1 MLRILREHATSWMLR
16 GILIL
21 VAVTFISWGGYSLI
35 REKKLTY
42 AAKVNGAVIDLKEY
56 SDAYQGAIKQY
67 RDALGPSFSDKMIE
81 ELRLKE
87 TVLDELI
94 SKALILEE
102 GTRLGLAVRDEELR
116 NSITS
121 VPSFQVDGRF
131 DQRLYERFLRL
142 NRMSPG
148 EFEQMQRESLLFSKV
163 VNLIRLNGGKVSDD
177 EILETYLFENERMN
191 LTFVKLN
198 PEVFKGQVTVNEI
211 ETKDYYEKHQE
222 EFRIP
227 SSLKIQYLLF
237 RPSDFEGKVQ
247 VSSDDIKRYYD
258 LRKER
263 FGTPKRVRPREI
275 LIKVSPEDAT
285 DKVEEKRKKAQEIL
299 EKARKTTDFAALAK
313 QYSESKTA
321 PSGGEMGWVQRGMLG
336 EPIETNLFSLK
347 KGELTSVL
355 RGREGFYIFK
365 AEEVVEEKEKP
376 LEEVRDLIL
385 KTLKKEKGKTEA
397 SRRADDAF
405 YSLFRSRDLEG
416 FARDKGVP
424 IKTTE
429 FFKEGGE
436 IPEIGGDPSFHASA
450 ASLKVGEI
458 SPVIEIPPNF
468 YLLKLLDKKESRIP
482 SLEEVR
488 EDVRRKV
495 ISVKADEKARQVADD
510 LLKQAHSGKS
520 IKEIARERGVQLEET
535 GFFTRAQGL
544 VPKIGPAGEFMG
556 LLSSLTEKN
565 PVSREVLRTKDGY
578 FVVKLSA
585 VEHADKNKFP
595 AAKKNLERRL
605 ISQKQEEFF
614 QNWLSQ
620 LRAKAKIEKNKDLL

>member
-1 MLRILREHATSWMLR
+1 
-16 GILIL
+16 
-21 VAVTFISWGGYSLI
+21 
-35 REKKLTY
+35 
-42 AAKVNGAVIDLKEY
+42 
-56 SDAYQGAIKQY
+56 
-67 RDALGPSFSDKMIE
+67 
-81 ELRLKE
+81 
-87 TVLDELI
+87 
-94 SKALILEE
+94 
-102 GTRLGLAVRDEELR
+102 
-116 NSITS
+116 
-121 VPSFQVDGRF
+121 
-131 DQRLYERFLRL
+131 
-142 NRMSPG
+142 
-148 EFEQMQRESLLFSKV
+148 
-163 VNLIRLNGGKVSDD
+163 
-177 EILETYLFENERMN
+177 
-191 LTFVKLN
+191 
-198 PEVFKGQVTVNEI
+198 
-211 ETKDYYEKHQE
+211 
-222 EFRIP
+222 
-227 SSLKIQYLLF
+227 
-237 RPSDFEGKVQ
+237 
-247 VSSDDIKRYYD
+247 
-258 LRKER
+258 
-263 FGTPKRVRPREI
+263 
-275 LIKVSPEDAT
+275 
-285 DKVEEKRKKAQEIL
+285 
-299 EKARKTTDFAALAK
+299 
-313 QYSESKTA
+313 
-321 PSGGEMGWVQRGMLG
+321 MLG

>member
-1 MLRILREHATSWMLR
+1 
-16 GILIL
+16 
-21 VAVTFISWGGYSLI
+21 
-35 REKKLTY
+35 
-42 AAKVNGAVIDLKEY
+42 
-56 SDAYQGAIKQY
+56 
-67 RDALGPSFSDKMIE
+67 
-81 ELRLKE
+81 
-87 TVLDELI
+87 
-94 SKALILEE
+94 
-102 GTRLGLAVRDEELR
+102 
-116 NSITS
+116 
-121 VPSFQVDGRF
+121 
-131 DQRLYERFLRL
+131 
-142 NRMSPG
+142 
-148 EFEQMQRESLLFSKV
+148 
-163 VNLIRLNGGKVSDD
+163 
-177 EILETYLFENERMN
+177 
-191 LTFVKLN
+191 
-198 PEVFKGQVTVNEI
+198 VNEI

>member
-355 RGREGFYIFK
+355 RGRDGFYIFK